1 MRVQLPECEMTFCMA
16 NFFINTKYFEI
27 LKTYGEYPLSVC
39 PFKQE
44 HYYSG
49 GVNSWNS
56 LEMPS
61 DHKIFINRARISRK
75 YWKINFFNFPM
86 LSWYRKSIWLT
97 ETIKKS
103 NFCFSS

>member
-1 MRVQLPECEMTFCMA
+1 MRVQLPESEMTFCMA

-49 GVNSWNS
+49 V
-56 LEMPS
+56 
-61 DHKIFINRARISRK
+61 
-75 YWKINFFNFPM
+75 
-86 LSWYRKSIWLT
+86 
-97 ETIKKS
+97 
-103 NFCFSS
+103 